1 MPSNEKE
8 MTSFNKKQI
17 LKQHHSINYKKKN
30 AEESLVCPKKGTKLK
45 WAIIYLHI
53 WMLLIFKDLGLA
65 CLARCKSEF

>member
-8 MTSFNKKQI
+8 MASFNKKQI

-45 WAIIYLHI
+45 
-53 WMLLIFKDLGLA
+53 
-65 CLARCKSEF
+65 